1 MSNHFINN
9 YFKDVELEREK
20 KNKEMRTQIE
30 KLLERK
36 RMQLEATR
44 ESLRLVQ
51 NLLDE
56 IKKREA
62 SLMQDIESI
71 SIDE

>member
-1 MSNHFINN
+1 MSNQFINN

-51 NLLDE
+51 NLVDE